1 MTIATA
7 GLLAGAAVRRDRAHQ
22 AVDLAVCAAA
32 LVAALAFAVPTL
44 AAIGAGAAIGAVALG
59 RERPTSRE
67 GPMG

>member
-7 GLLAGAAVRRDRAHQ
+7 GLLAGAAARRGLVHR
-22 AVDLAVCAAA
+22 AVDLAVAAAA
-32 LVAALAFAVPTL
+32 LFAALALAVPTL